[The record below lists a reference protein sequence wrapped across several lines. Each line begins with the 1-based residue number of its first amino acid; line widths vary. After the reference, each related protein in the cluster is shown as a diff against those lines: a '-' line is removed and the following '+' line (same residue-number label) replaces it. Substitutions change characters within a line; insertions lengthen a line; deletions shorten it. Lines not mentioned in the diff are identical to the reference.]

1 MAIQVRTC
9 VTDAWQAVAAERA
22 ALGGDLERLGEAY
35 WRTPS
40 LCDGLSVAGAV
51 AHLTAGASSGP
62 VRWLAGLA
70 RCRFDVDRMV
80 DMRLREQLGGTPEE
94 TLRRFRGVVG
104 SRTAPSGHVDA
115 WLGEAVVHGED
126 VRRPLGISHA
136 YAPAALERVARFY
149 AARDF
154 TVPSRRRSAGL
165 RLEAS
170 DGAFAAGE
178 GPLVR
183 GRTVD
188 LVLAMAGRPVALD
201 RLEGP
206 GLPLFAARVVDPS
219 GRAPST
225 AFWRPYGADGDGRGS
240 SAAV

>member
-1 MAIQVRTC
+1 M
-9 VTDAWQAVAAERA
+9 TDEWQAVAEERA
-22 ALGGDLERLGEAY
+22 ALVADLEELGLGA

-40 LCDGLSVAGAV
+40 LCAGLGVEEVV

-80 DMRLREQLGGTPEE
+80 DMRLREQLGSTPGE
-94 TLRRFRGVVG
+94 TLERFRGVVD

-115 WLGEAVVHGED
+115 WLGEIVVHGED
-126 VRRPLGISHA
+126 VRRPLGIDHA

-149 AARDF
+149 VTRNF
-154 TVPSRRRSAGL
+154 TVPSRKRSAGL
-165 RLEAS
+165 RLEAV
-170 DGAFAAGE
+170 DGAFTAGE

-188 LVLAMAGRPVALD
+188 LVLAMAGRPAALE
-201 RLEGP
+201 RLDGP
-206 GLPLFAARVVDPS
+206 GVPLFAARVVAPS

-225 AFWRPYGADGDGRGS
+225 AVQHPPERAADAGRGPS
-240 SAAV
+240 DAV

>member
-1 MAIQVRTC
+1 M
-9 VTDAWQAVAAERA
+9 TDAWRAVAGERA
-22 ALGGDLERLGEAY
+22 ALAADLEGLDGDG
-35 WRTPS
+35 WRMPS
-40 LCDGLSVAGAV
+40 LCAGLSVEEVV

-62 VRWLAGLA
+62 LRWLAGLA

-80 DMRLREQLGGTPEE
+80 DLRLREQLGSSPAE
-94 TLRRFRGVVG
+94 TLRRFGRVVD

-115 WLGEAVVHGED
+115 WLGEIVVHGED
-126 VRRPLGISHA
+126 VRRPLGIDHA

-149 AARDF
+149 AERDF
-154 TVPSRRRSAGL
+154 TVPSKRRTAGL

-170 DGAFAAGE
+170 DGPFRVGH

-188 LVLAMAGRPVALD
+188 LVLAMAGRAVALEH
-201 RLEGP
+201 LEGD
-206 GLPLFAARVVDPS
+206 GLPLFAARVGEPS

-225 AFWRPYGADGDGRGS
+225 AVRRGS
-240 SAAV
+240 SAAL

>member
-1 MAIQVRTC
+1 MG
-9 VTDAWQAVAAERA
+9 VTDGWQAVAAERT
-22 ALGGDLERLGEAY
+22 ALVADLQQLDADG

-40 LCDGLSVAGAV
+40 LCAGLDVEEVV

-62 VRWLAGLA
+62 LRWLAGLA

-94 TLRRFRGVVG
+94 TLRRFRGVVD

-115 WLGEAVVHGED
+115 WLGEIVVHGED
-126 VRRPLGISHA
+126 VRRPLGVSHA
-136 YAPAALERVARFY
+136 YAPTALERVARFF

-154 TVPSRRRSAGL
+154 TVPSKRRSAGL

-170 DGAFAAGE
+170 DGPFAVGE
-178 GPLVR
+178 GPLVQ

-201 RLEGP
+201 HLEGP
-206 GLPLFAARVVDPS
+206 GLPTFAARVVDPS

-225 AFWRPYGADGDGRGS
+225 A
-240 SAAV
+240 V

>member
-1 MAIQVRTC
+1 VAVCTS
-9 VTDAWQAVAAERA
+9 VTDTWRAVAAERA
-22 ALGGDLERLGEAY
+22 ALVADLGDLGEAD
-35 WRTPS
+35 WREPS
-40 LCDGLSVAGAV
+40 LCDGLDVEEVV

-62 VRWLAGLA
+62 LRWLAGLA

-80 DMRLREQLGGTPEE
+80 DVRLREQLGRTPDE
-94 TLRRFRGVVG
+94 TLRRFRGVVD
-104 SRTAPSGHVDA
+104 SRTAPTRGNVDA

-154 TVPSRRRSAGL
+154 TVPSKRRAAGL

-170 DGAFAAGE
+170 DGTFASGE

-201 RLEGP
+201 HLEGP
-206 GLPLFAARVVDPS
+206 GLPTFAARVVAPS

-225 AFWRPYGADGDGRGS
+225 A
-240 SAAV
+240 V

>member
-1 MAIQVRTC
+1 M
-9 VTDAWQAVAAERA
+9 TDTWQAVAAERA
-22 ALGGDLERLGEAY
+22 ALAADLGDLVQAD
-35 WRTPS
+35 WREPS
-40 LCDGLSVAGAV
+40 LCNGLDVEEVV

-62 VRWLAGLA
+62 LRWLAGLA

-80 DMRLREQLGGTPEE
+80 DIRLREQLGSTPAE
-94 TLRRFRGVVG
+94 TLRRFRGVIA
-104 SRTAPSGHVDA
+104 SRTAPTRKHVDA
-115 WLGEAVVHGED
+115 WLGEVVVHGED
-126 VRRPLGISHA
+126 VRRPLGIDHA
-136 YAPAALERVARFY
+136 YALAALERVARFY

-154 TVPSRRRSAGL
+154 TVPSKRRSGGL

-170 DGAFAAGE
+170 DGTFASGE

-201 RLEGP
+201 HLEGP
-206 GLPLFAARVVDPS
+206 GLPTFAARVVAPS

-225 AFWRPYGADGDGRGS
+225 A
-240 SAAV
+240 V